1 MIHIYQ
7 GNGKGK
13 TTAAV
18 GAAVRAA
25 GHNVPVVF
33 CQFLKDGMSGE
44 IGILEKI
51 PGVLVLF
58 PEHFF
63 GWTGKMSYEE
73 LKITRKDCDAMFVKA
88 VKTMKISLKN
98 KAKKQIACEERLRK
112 AGVIMQGEPFKPDI
126 EAMFI
131 FDEILDAV
139 NKDLLD
145 RDMLTHFMLRVPE
158 NVEVILTGR
167 DPDITIL
174 SMADYVTNMVK
185 DKHPYDDGIKARVG
199 VEL

>member
-1 MIHIYQ
+1 MIEIYQ

-25 GHNVPVVF
+25 GHGVPVVF

-58 PEHFF
+58 PEHFY
-63 GWTGKMSYEE
+63 GWTSQMTEAE
-73 LKITRKDCDAMFVKA
+73 LAQTRKDCDKVFRKA
-88 VKTMKISLKN
+88 IQTMTMILKASPKKL
-98 KAKKQIACEERLRK
+98 KASEERRK
-112 AGVIMQGEPFKPDI
+112 KVGVVAPDFKKPDI
-126 EAMFI
+126 VSLFV

-139 NKDLLD
+139 NKELLD
-145 RDMLTHFMLRVPE
+145 QDLLTHFLLQVPE

-174 SMADYVTNMVK
+174 SMADYVTNMIK
-185 DKHPYDDGIKARVG
+185 DKHPYDDGIKARIG
-199 VEL
+199 VEK